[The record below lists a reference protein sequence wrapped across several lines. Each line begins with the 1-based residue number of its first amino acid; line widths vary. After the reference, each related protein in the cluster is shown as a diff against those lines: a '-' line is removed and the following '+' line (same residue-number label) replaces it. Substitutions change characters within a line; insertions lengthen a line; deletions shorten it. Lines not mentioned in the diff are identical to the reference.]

1 MKEELFQLESDRIEG
16 KITHQEY
23 EISKA
28 ALDKTLQRAVKRQ
41 AATK

>member
-1 MKEELFQLESDRIEG
+1 LFQLESDRLEG
-16 KITHQEY
+16 KITPQEY
-23 EISKA
+23 EASKA